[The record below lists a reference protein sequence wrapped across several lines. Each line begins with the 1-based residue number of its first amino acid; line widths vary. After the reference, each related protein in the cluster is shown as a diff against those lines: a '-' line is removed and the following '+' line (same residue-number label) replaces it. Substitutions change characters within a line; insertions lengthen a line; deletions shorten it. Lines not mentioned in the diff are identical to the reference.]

1 MRGIKILGYIVGGL
15 VLLVILLLVGVWL
28 FVNPNNY
35 KGRITQEVRTA
46 TGRELSLPGDIKLS
60 VFPWI
65 ALELGPASL
74 GNPPGFGSE
83 PFVSVKHVALR
94 VKLMPLLHGQL
105 EVGRLQV
112 DGMDLRMKKNAAG
125 KGNWEDFGEKKDQA
139 PAQKSEGG
147 MEGFRELAGVLV
159 KDSRISYETNT
170 LSDVNLDIGR
180 VAMKTPVPVKLS
192 FNLDRGPQAA
202 ALSFT
207 GALNATLDPDNK
219 RYGIAALNL
228 NGDLKNPG
236 DSRPIPWRFSASQ
249 LDVDLGA
256 QSLHA
261 PAFTAQY
268 AAAQLSGALNGEKI
282 IDAPALDGSLK
293 LEPVVLREFL
303 PRVGVELPKTRDPK
317 VLSKLAADMQFA
329 YGGNAATLKGLNLV
343 LDDSKF
349 TGDAAITNLDTKAMK
364 FDLNLDQIDLD
375 RYLSPDEAGA
385 KGDEKPV
392 ELPAEKLKP
401 LDANG
406 TFRIGR
412 LRIAGMDLT
421 NVSLTLQA
429 KDGLMHLAPLKA
441 QVYGGQYD
449 GDILYDARAKVP
461 QLKLDQKLAG
471 VDMRQFLKS
480 SIKSER
486 LSGKANLNIKLAGG
500 GQTSDAL
507 MKDFKG
513 RAEANMANG
522 AIEGIDLW
530 AEISRAQA
538 LIERHALPPDTGS
551 KSTKFDTFKGSADIA
566 GGVATMK
573 DLDIAS
579 SNLRV
584 TGQGTANLITK
595 AIDYRIIA
603 KILKAPPTAGA
614 DLSKLALA
622 DIPITVTGTMADP
635 KVRPDIEGIARAKL
649 QQKVDEKKDELKKK
663 LQDKLQG
670 LFNR

>member
-28 FVNPNNY
+28 FVNPSNY

-94 VKLMPLLHGQL
+94 VKLLPLLHGQL
-105 EVGRLQV
+105 EVGRVQV

-125 KGNWEDFGEKKDQA
+125 KGNWEDFGEKKGQA

-147 MEGFRELAGVLV
+147 LQGFRELAGVLV
-159 KDSRISYETNT
+159 KDSRISYESNT
-170 LSDVNLDIGR
+170 LSEVNLDIGR

-236 DSRPIPWRFSASQ
+236 DSRPIAWRFSASQ

-256 QSLHA
+256 QTLHA

-268 AAAQLSGALNGEKI
+268 AAAQLSGVLNGEKI

-293 LEPVVLREFL
+293 LEPVVLRELL
-303 PRVGVELPKTRDPK
+303 PRVGIELPKTRDPQ
-317 VLSKLAADMQFA
+317 VLSKLAAAMQFA

-364 FDLNLDQIDLD
+364 FDLNLDQIDVD

-392 ELPAEKLKP
+392 DLPAEKLKP

-412 LRIAGMDLT
+412 LRVAGMDLT

-441 QVYGGQYD
+441 QVSREQNLADVVAAYDHLAANVDVDAGRIAVGGSSYGGYLAAILTSLRPVRWLALRAPALYQDEGWLTPKLQLHTQSLAEYRRRPVTPKENRALAACAEYE
-449 GDILYDARAKVP
+449 GDVLVVESEHDEIIPPASVASYRAACQQAHSLTYRVMRGADHGLTAP
-461 QLKLDQKLAG
+461 AAQREYTQLFCGWISELA
-471 VDMRQFLKS
+471 FA
-480 SIKSER
+480 E
-486 LSGKANLNIKLAGG
+486 
-500 GQTSDAL
+500 
-507 MKDFKG
+507 
-513 RAEANMANG
+513 RAEKKTP
-522 AIEGIDLW
+522 E
-530 AEISRAQA
+530 
-538 LIERHALPPDTGS
+538 H
-551 KSTKFDTFKGSADIA
+551 
-566 GGVATMK
+566 VAPEPET
-573 DLDIAS
+573 
-579 SNLRV
+579 
-584 TGQGTANLITK
+584 
-595 AIDYRIIA
+595 
-603 KILKAPPTAGA
+603 APPE
-614 DLSKLALA
+614 
-622 DIPITVTGTMADP
+622 I
-635 KVRPDIEGIARAKL
+635 RP
-649 QQKVDEKKDELKKK
+649 
-663 LQDKLQG
+663 
-670 LFNR
+670 